1 MHDGNPSCPIEIDRS
16 GLNSIGDDGYQS
28 YTIGA
33 SRSGLNSIA
42 SDRDPSETMKSH
54 RKQLKIYGE
63 EARHIGSWYS
73 KHKFR
78 ILSDIRHTETYTTNS
93 SGTTHAMVSSPTHGT
108 AFMDDSVEQLCQI
121 VQDLKDFPIGEII
134 EAWTN
139 PGEECPEEMET
150 PDPLAFGEEILHYME
165 MTNDEA
171 RDEYYSLLDTHISPA
186 MRKAVPRVIDIMTSP
201 AALETFAPSEWNGLK
216 IKPIEFNI
224 IPGMP
229 TSMPVRARNI
239 RPDLYA
245 HAKKEFDRLVLYFYE
260 SDRTM
265 CTSPIASPL
274 VIAPKATSPYIR
286 FCGDYRRINDFI
298 SIPKHPIPIVPHEL
312 TKASQFKVF
321 IDLDMTNSFHQ
332 LPLSEPASQL
342 LSVQTPWGL
351 VRPKFLPEGV
361 GPASG
366 LLQSVVGD
374 IFDFEDFK
382 DWTIVIFDNFLV
394 LANDYEDAAS
404 KLERVIDRCAAYG
417 VVLKIKKSFIGVD
430 TVTFLAMKYH
440 MENGSCPSPA
450 KIPSKHYHFPSHAKR
465 CSHFLE
471 RHYFSTIISRITRSG
486 QQNCTR

>member
-1 MHDGNPSCPIEIDRS
+1 
-16 GLNSIGDDGYQS
+16 
-28 YTIGA
+28 
-33 SRSGLNSIA
+33 
-42 SDRDPSETMKSH
+42 MKSH

-139 PGEECPEEMET
+139 PGEECPEEIET

-394 LANDYEDAAS
+394 FANDYEDAAS

-430 TVTFLAMKYH
+430 TVTFFGYEVSHGKWKLSESRKDSIEALPFPQSRKEMQSFLGAALFFHNHIADYSQWAAKLYEMTH
-440 MENGSCPSPA
+440 DTFSWDPA
-450 KIPSKHYHFPSHAKR
+450 TWTFDYRAHFD
-465 CSHFLE
+465 HFKTSI
-471 RHYFSTIISRITRSG
+471 R
-486 QQNCTR
+486 QA